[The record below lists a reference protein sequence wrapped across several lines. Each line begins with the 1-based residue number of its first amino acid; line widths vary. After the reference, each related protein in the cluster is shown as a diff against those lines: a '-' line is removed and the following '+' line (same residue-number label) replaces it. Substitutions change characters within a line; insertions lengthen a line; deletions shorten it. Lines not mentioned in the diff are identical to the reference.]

1 MDNPES
7 FLGANSR
14 SSPRKQHNSF
24 SRRSFL
30 RGIGAAAFAGTL
42 SACGGSASSGQRD
55 SYRLIAAHAT
65 SESHFMHRAFMHFK
79 EQAELLSEGRIQ
91 VKVISNG
98 IFGGDRALTESVAL
112 DSIQLAA
119 PSTAPLSSFSPNMG
133 VWDIAYLFKDKPTA
147 YRVFD
152 GPLGQRLLDELSVK
166 RIKGLGYW
174 ESGFRNL
181 TSNKASVQSVT
192 DLRGVKI
199 RTLET
204 PAQLRAWGGTGAA
217 PTPMAFPEVYTGLQQ
232 GTIDAQENPIT
243 LIYSQRFYEVQ
254 KTLTLSEHIYSVK
267 PLILSQKFY
276 DSLPSDLQEVV
287 EIAGKSS
294 VDFSRKESAKDELE
308 ALEQMKTE
316 GLHVEELSPEGRS
329 ELREAMQKAT
339 IPYVRS
345 TLGDEIVDSVMKEVQ
360 G

>member
-1 MDNPES
+1 
-7 FLGANSR
+7 
-14 SSPRKQHNSF
+14 
-24 SRRSFL
+24 
-30 RGIGAAAFAGTL
+30 
-42 SACGGSASSGQRD
+42 
-55 SYRLIAAHAT
+55 
-65 SESHFMHRAFMHFK
+65 
-79 EQAELLSEGRIQ
+79 
-91 VKVISNG
+91 
-98 IFGGDRALTESVAL
+98 
-112 DSIQLAA
+112 
-119 PSTAPLSSFSPNMG
+119 
-133 VWDIAYLFKDKPTA
+133 
-147 YRVFD
+147 
-152 GPLGQRLLDELSVK
+152 
-166 RIKGLGYW
+166 
-174 ESGFRNL
+174 
-181 TSNKASVQSVT
+181 
-192 DLRGVKI
+192 
-199 RTLET
+199 
-204 PAQLRAWGGTGAA
+204 
-217 PTPMAFPEVYTGLQQ
+217 MAFPEVYTGLQQ

-254 KTLTLSEHIYSVK
+254 KTLTLSEHIYSVN